1 MSIRS
6 RQIKIVLDTFCKEA
20 TELLELTKQKNMN
33 YLLVFIGG
41 GLGSLVRFLISS
53 GMSKTSIT
61 LPLATLS
68 SNVISC
74 LIFGGLIYS
83 YQEKNLIPDNYKHFV
98 LIGICGGLSTFS
110 TFSYE
115 TFELIKQGMN
125 AWAFANVAISCVL
138 CTTIFFVFAK

>member
-1 MSIRS
+1 
-6 RQIKIVLDTFCKEA
+6 
-20 TELLELTKQKNMN
+20 MN

-41 GLGSLVRFLISS
+41 GLGSVLRFAISLLI
-53 GMSKTSIT
+53 GKTSIA

-74 LIFGGLIYS
+74 FVFGTIIYI
-83 YQEKNLIPDNYKHFV
+83 YQEKNLIPDNYKHLV

-115 TFELIKQGMN
+115 TFELIKQGMSI
-125 AWAFANVAISCVL
+125 WAVFNILVSCVL
-138 CTTIFFVFAK
+138 CTGLFFLFVK